1 MIAHDVVSYVCTAGG
16 GFSDREVNIA
26 PYRYATLETEPL
38 NAGYLPEMREGGRSA
53 VHSQDPDLDET
64 DYDGGYPR
72 YGIPVRG
79 AVSAREVLSLYSSE
93 PDWGM
98 DDGLRISP
106 LQRLT
111 GGSQGYRHMRWGLFA
126 FRVGKAHER
135 ALYYTRMAEKVF
147 AGGELY
153 WGLRF
158 SARALH
164 YIQDILSPFHTKP
177 FPECFLAAGLWK
189 PKELYFITY
198 NYHLNFE
205 RLVGY
210 YLWHG
215 EKSFIRCMEESNPVR
230 ITNLKNQL
238 LKNVRI
244 VRRLA
249 PHLFRE
255 CRMLWGES
263 MSTELCK
270 ISVDQIRETDLSPGM
285 SGYICRWLAVMSGF
299 VRGYIE
305 AYVSS
310 RLSGRFA
317 SG

>member
-1 MIAHDVVSYVCTAGG
+1 MIAHDVVSYACAATG
-16 GFSDREVNIA
+16 GFSDIKVA
-26 PYRYATLETEPL
+26 VTPYKYAVLETEPL
-38 NAGYLPEMREGGRSA
+38 NENYTPEMREGGRAA
-53 VHSQDPDLDET
+53 VYSPDPDLDET
-64 DYDGGYPR
+64 DYDGGYPK
-72 YGIPVRG
+72 YGMPVRG
-79 AVSAREVLSLYSSE
+79 AVSAREVLSLYSAE

-98 DDGLRISP
+98 DGGLHISP

-111 GGSQGYRHMRWGLFA
+111 GGSQGYRHMRYGLFG

-135 ALYYTRMAEKVF
+135 AVYYMQMATEIF
-147 AGGELY
+147 DRGELY
-153 WGLRF
+153 WGLRL

-177 FPECFLAAGLWK
+177 FPESFLPARIWK

-215 EKSFIRCMEESNPVR
+215 EESFIRCLDESKPVQ
-230 ITNLKNQL
+230 INDLKPQL

-244 VRRLA
+244 IRHFA

-255 CRMLWGES
+255 CRKLWGES
-263 MSTELCK
+263 MSKALYK
-270 ISVDQIRETDLSPGM
+270 ISVDQILKTDLSPRM
-285 SGYICRWLAVMSGF
+285 REYICRWFTIMSGF

-305 AYVSS
+305 RYVAPSMKDE
-310 RLSGRFA
+310 F
-317 SG
+317 